1 MMVRNFSD
9 DDLGTLRQIDRV
21 IHEPARF
28 LFMANLFVVEKAD
41 FLYLQQQTGLTRG
54 NLSSHLS
61 KLENA
66 GYVKI
71 EKMFVNKIPKTLL
84 QLTDRGRA
92 AIKTYRQNIKRMLNI
107 LPE

>member
-1 MMVRNFSD
+1 MVRNFSD

-28 LFMANLFVVEKAD
+28 LIMANLFVVEKAD